1 MIHFVGAG
9 PGDPELI
16 TVKGKRLIE
25 AADLI
30 VYAGSLVNPALLAN
44 LKPECAVYDSAVMTL
59 EEVLTRLE
67 AGFRKGCRVVRLH
80 TGDPSLFGAVREQ
93 LDALARKGIPCEI
106 VPGVSSFSAAAA
118 ALKSEY
124 TLPGVSQT
132 LILTRME
139 GKTPVPERES
149 LERLAAHQASMVIFL
164 SIGMIEALVG
174 RLLQHYPATT
184 PAAVVYKASWPE
196 ERVIRGQLENIAA
209 SVREAGIV
217 KTALLAVGNF
227 LGSEY
232 QLSKLYDAGFSHQYR
247 TGGER

>member
-9 PGDPELI
+9 
-16 TVKGKRLIE
+16 
-25 AADLI
+25 
-30 VYAGSLVNPALLAN
+30 S
-44 LKPECAVYDSAVMTL
+44 
-59 EEVLTRLE
+59 
-67 AGFRKGCRVVRLH
+67 
-80 TGDPSLFGAVREQ
+80 GDPSLFGAVREQ

-132 LILTRME
+132 LILTRMA
-139 GKTPVPERES
+139 GKTPVPENES
-149 LERLAAHQASMVIFL
+149 LESLAAHQASMVIFL

-174 RLLQHYPATT
+174 RLLQHYPA
-184 PAAVVYKASWPE
+184 AVVYKASWPE
-196 ERVIRGQLENIAA
+196 ERVIHGQLENIAA

-217 KTALLAVGNF
+217 KTALLAAGNF

-247 TGGER
+247 TGRKNQLTVDSGQLTYISAPPRLEREIFITLN